1 MKKFILIGNK
11 NAIVYKEIFKLIKEN
26 KIWLGFTSPK
36 GFDQPSTYEVKQ
48 MAGLTKWFTNIE
60 HKKHNTPID
69 LYKRYSNEYPHYANY
84 NAIEVKT
91 YADIPYDYD
100 GIMGVPLTFLDKYCP
115 EQFEIVGIDSTDF
128 AEEIGIQPMG
138 AEFIKRYCENG
149 GTGHYTEGMRNLCY
163 YEQDGTPKKVYSRI
177 LIRKRN

>member
-1 MKKFILIGNK
+1 
-11 NAIVYKEIFKLIKEN
+11 
-26 KIWLGFTSPK
+26 
-36 GFDQPSTYEVKQ
+36 
-48 MAGLTKWFTNIE
+48 
-60 HKKHNTPID
+60 
-69 LYKRYSNEYPHYANY
+69 
-84 NAIEVKT
+84 
-91 YADIPYDYD
+91 
-100 GIMGVPLTFLDKYCP
+100 MGVPLTFLDKYCP